1 MTSITTTAATTAMP
15 SRTRPSTSRMSCF
28 RAGLLVERHAEL
40 DELLALGPEVGD
52 SLGVDLLRDLAQL
65 DQRALRHRVHLHARG
80 RQLTEQLVV
89 VLLTLHPLPH
99 RDLLGHVHD
108 GALQV
113 GRKLGEDGAAHEH
126 GDRFVHVSSE
136 RVVLL
141 PVSYTHLRA
150 HETPEHLV

>member
-1 MTSITTTAATTAMP
+1 MTSVTTTAATTAMP
-15 SRTRPSTSRMSCF
+15 SRTRPSTSRMNCF

-80 RQLTEQLVV
+80 GQLTEQLVV

-99 RDLLGHVHD
+99 RGTPRPVHD
-108 GALQV
+108 CGPAVQRTR
-113 GRKLGEDGAAHEH
+113 G
-126 GDRFVHVSSE
+126 
-136 RVVLL
+136 
-141 PVSYTHLRA
+141 
-150 HETPEHLV
+150 